1 MRRAPRVFPEE
12 RTAEGSGKTME
23 AGQTIAGKY
32 RLDRPLGT
40 GGMASVWS
48 ATNVFTDRAFA
59 IKFMLPQ
66 VARTPEAAR
75 RFLLEAKVSGRINH
89 PNIVEMIDVG
99 QTEDGSLFLVME
111 LLSGVS
117 LEEAIRRREPPMKV
131 CELAR
136 AMRDVAAAL
145 AEAHRMGVIHRDLKP
160 TNVFL
165 HTDRGG
171 RTVPKLLD
179 FGVSKV
185 LKDDACE
192 GALTAVGTILGS
204 PFYMSPEQATGADDL
219 DGRTD
224 VFAFGSILF
233 EALTGERAYDA
244 SNLSALLI
252 AIATT
257 PPKAIDAHAPQ
268 MPESLRALVRECLIC
283 DKSKRIGS
291 FAEILQR
298 LDVLL
303 PDLEKSELVLPPPKI
318 TTAPAV
324 DPSPSRKSD
333 PPRRRTSDRPS
344 PLASLDIGGSSPPI
358 SIPMSAPI
366 FVPERSIR
374 LSAPISRLGRA
385 RRLMRSAVGVLAGT
399 AVIVIAAGFARRGGV
414 LPFHTV
420 AGALPS
426 RAVPLAI
433 AATVPAQSPARNESS
448 RDVPT
453 VSVDALPVA
462 PHGSAGHPKG
472 AGRLTITS
480 RGGKCWLTIDGVSRG
495 TTPLRAIELSAGVH
509 QLDCARPGEKS
520 RAVSVAVSEGNDAYY
535 QFLPPSE

>member
-1 MRRAPRVFPEE
+1 
-12 RTAEGSGKTME
+12 ME

-32 RLDRPLGT
+32 RLVRPLGA

-48 ATNVFTDRAFA
+48 ATNVFTERGFA

-75 RFLLEAKVSGRINH
+75 RFLLEAKVSGRLNH

-111 LLSGVS
+111 LLSGQS
-117 LEEAIRRREPPMKV
+117 LDDAIRRRERPMKV
-131 CELAR
+131 GELTR

-204 PFYMSPEQATGADDL
+204 PFYMSPEQAMGADDV

-233 EALTGERAYDA
+233 EALTGERPYEA
-244 SNLSALLI
+244 SNLSSLLI

-257 PPKAIDAHAPQ
+257 PPKDIDAHAPQ
-268 MPESLRALVRECLIC
+268 MPEPLRALVRDCLIC
-283 DKSKRIGS
+283 DKTKRIAS
-291 FAEILQR
+291 FTEVLER
-298 LDVLL
+298 LDPLL
-303 PDLEKSELVLPPPKI
+303 ASLEKSELVLPSPKI
-318 TTAPAV
+318 ATSLSV
-324 DPSPSRKSD
+324 DGSPSRKSD
-333 PPRRRTSDRPS
+333 PPRRRTSDRPP
-344 PLASLDIGGSSPPI
+344 PLASLDVGGSSPPI

-366 FVPERSIR
+366 FVPDRSMR
-374 LSAPISRLGRA
+374 LGAPISRLGRA
-385 RRLMRSAVGVLAGT
+385 RPLTRSVLGVLAG
-399 AVIVIAAGFARRGGV
+399 AAAIVIVAGFVRHEVPTIHAVSGAAARQG
-414 LPFHTV
+414 LPV
-420 AGALPS
+420 
-426 RAVPLAI
+426 AI
-433 AATVPAQSPARNESS
+433 AATVPAPAASARDESLRN
-448 RDVPT
+448 VPT

-462 PHGSAGHPKG
+462 PHGSAARAKG
-472 AGRLTITS
+472 TGRLTITAK
-480 RGGKCWLTIDGVSRG
+480 GGKCWMTIDGASRG
-495 TTPLRAIELSAGVH
+495 ATPLRAIELTAGIH
-509 QLDCARPGEKS
+509 QIDCSRPGE
-520 RAVSVAVSEGNDAYY
+520 RARTVSVAISEGNDAYY
-535 QFLPPSE
+535 QFLPPE

>member
-1 MRRAPRVFPEE
+1 
-12 RTAEGSGKTME
+12 ME

-32 RLDRPLGT
+32 CLSRPLGV

-48 ATNVFTDRAFA
+48 ATNVFTDRRFA

-111 LLSGVS
+111 LLTGLS
-117 LEEAIRRREPPMKV
+117 LEEAIRRREPAMKV
-131 CELAR
+131 YELAL

-165 HTDRGG
+165 HSDRGG
-171 RTVPKLLD
+171 RTIPKLLD

-185 LKDDACE
+185 IKDDASE

-204 PFYMSPEQATGADDL
+204 PFYMSPEQATGADDI

-224 VFAFGSILF
+224 VFAFGAILF
-233 EALTGERAYDA
+233 EALCGERAYDA

-257 PPKAIDAHAPQ
+257 PPKDINSFAPQ
-268 MPESLRALVRECLIC
+268 MPEALRSLVRDCLIC
-283 DKSKRIGS
+283 DKAKRIAS
-291 FAEILQR
+291 FGRVVAR
-298 LDVLL
+298 LDELL
-303 PDLEKSELVLPPPKI
+303 PELARSELVLPPPK
-318 TTAPAV
+318 TAPT
-324 DPSPSRKSD
+324 PSVEVSASAGGD
-333 PPRRRTSDRPS
+333 APRRRASDRP
-344 PLASLDIGGSSPPI
+344 PPIASMDVGGSSPPI

-374 LSAPISRLGRA
+374 TSAPLPRLGRA
-385 RRLMRSAVGVLAGT
+385 RMRSALGLVAGT
-399 AVIVIAAGFARRGGV
+399 AIIVTIAGFVRRGA
-414 LPFHTV
+414 PFHAV
-420 AGALPS
+420 AGIQAKALP
-426 RAVPLAI
+426 AAI
-433 AATVPAQSPARNESS
+433 AATVPVQSPGGALREDSS
-448 RDVPT
+448 GDVPT

-462 PHGSAGHPKG
+462 THAVRAKSS
-472 AGRLTITS
+472 GRLTVTA
-480 RGGKCWLTIDGVSRG
+480 RPGKCWLTIDGVSRG
-495 TTPLRAIELSAGVH
+495 TTPLRALELTAGVH
-509 QLDCARPGEKS
+509 QVDCSRPGEKS
-520 RAVSVAVSEGNDAYY
+520 RAISLAVTEGNDAYY
-535 QFLPPSE
+535 QFVPTE

>member
-1 MRRAPRVFPEE
+1 
-12 RTAEGSGKTME
+12 ME

-32 RLDRPLGT
+32 RLNRPLGV

-48 ATNVFTDRAFA
+48 ATNVFTDRRFA

-111 LLSGVS
+111 LLSGLS

-131 CELAR
+131 YELAV

-165 HTDRGG
+165 HSDRGG

-185 LKDDACE
+185 IKDDASE

-204 PFYMSPEQATGADDL
+204 PFYMSPEQATGADDI

-224 VFAFGSILF
+224 VFAFGAILF
-233 EALTGERAYDA
+233 EGLCGERAYDA

-257 PPKAIDAHAPQ
+257 SPKDVDSFAPQ
-268 MPESLRALVRECLIC
+268 MPEALRSLVRDCMIC
-283 DKSKRIGS
+283 DKSKRIAS
-291 FAEILQR
+291 FSQVVDR
-298 LDVLL
+298 LDGIL
-303 PDLEKSELVLPPPKI
+303 PELAKSELVLPPPK
-318 TTAPAV
+318 TGPAATV
-324 DPSPSRKSD
+324 EGSRSAGGD
-333 PPRRRTSDRPS
+333 IPRRRISDRPPPILS
-344 PLASLDIGGSSPPI
+344 MDVGGSSPPI

-374 LSAPISRLGRA
+374 MSAPLPRLGRA
-385 RRLMRSAVGVLAGT
+385 RRLTRSALGLVAGT
-399 AVIVIAAGFARRGGV
+399 AIIVTIAGFVRRGAP
-414 LPFHTV
+414 LHAV
-420 AGALPS
+420 AGIQAKALP
-426 RAVPLAI
+426 AAI
-433 AATVPAQSPARNESS
+433 AATVPVQSPGVALRQDSS
-448 RDVPT
+448 GDVPT

-462 PHGSAGHPKG
+462 THAARAKG
-472 AGRLTITS
+472 NGRLTVTAKP
-480 RGGKCWLTIDGVSRG
+480 GKCWLTIDGVSRG
-495 TTPLRAIELSAGVH
+495 TTPLRALELTAGVH
-509 QLDCARPGEKS
+509 QVDCARPGEKS
-520 RAVSVAVSEGNDAYY
+520 RAISLAVTEGNDAYY
-535 QFLPPSE
+535 QFVPTE

>member
-1 MRRAPRVFPEE
+1 
-12 RTAEGSGKTME
+12 ME

-32 RLDRPLGT
+32 RLDRPLGM

-111 LLSGVS
+111 LLSGLS

-131 CELAR
+131 YDLMGV
-136 AMRDVAAAL
+136 MRDVAAAL
-145 AEAHRMGVIHRDLKP
+145 REAHRMGVIHRDLKP

-165 HTDRGG
+165 HSDRHG

-185 LKDDACE
+185 IKDDASE

-204 PFYMSPEQATGADDL
+204 PFYMSPEQATGADDI

-233 EALTGERAYDA
+233 EALCGERAYDA

-257 PPKAIDAHAPQ
+257 PPKDIDGVAPQ
-268 MPESLRALVRECLIC
+268 LPQSLRALVRDCMVG
-283 DKSKRIGS
+283 DKTKRVGS
-291 FAEILQR
+291 FAEVLDR
-298 LDVLL
+298 LDALL
-303 PDLEKSELVLPPPKI
+303 PSLEKAELVLPPPKLGA
-318 TTAPAV
+318 APSTDA
-324 DPSPSRKSD
+324 SRSGGGD
-333 PPRRRTSDRPS
+333 LPRRRTSDRPS
-344 PLASLDIGGSSPPI
+344 PHPNLDVSGGSSPPI

-366 FVPERSIR
+366 FVPDRSIR
-374 LSAPISRLGRA
+374 LSAPIPRLGRA
-385 RRLMRSAVGVLAGT
+385 RHVTRSAVAVLAGS
-399 AVIVIAAGFARRGGV
+399 AIIVLIAGFVRHGPPIHAI
-414 LPFHTV
+414 
-420 AGALPS
+420 AGIVPAKALP
-426 RAVPLAI
+426 AAI
-433 AATVPAQSPARNESS
+433 AATVPAQSLPAPAHDEPS

-462 PHGSAGHPKG
+462 SHGASAHAKG
-472 AGRLTITS
+472 SGRLTVTAKP
-480 RGGKCWLTIDGVSRG
+480 GKCWLTIDGVPRG
-495 TTPLRAIELSAGVH
+495 TTPLRAFELTAGVH
-509 QLDCARPGEKS
+509 QVDCSRPGERS
-520 RAVSVAVSEGNDAYY
+520 RAISLAVSEGNDAYY
-535 QFLPPSE
+535 QFVPGE